1 MSPDLHKELFM
12 NKFLSIVIVLSV
24 FVLLTAVTV
33 SAQTAGRVVT
43 ADSALATSP
52 ILFPFQAAPAAVP
65 TPMARPV
72 GSPAARQAYT
82 SPNGHA
88 QLHQSR
94 NARGRQSVSFQEY
107 FGFDG
112 IPFNGSHLRAFHR
125 YHGRGF

>member
-65 TPMARPV
+65 PRTATPNCTNPAMLV
-72 GSPAARQAYT
+72 GANR
-82 SPNGHA
+82 
-88 QLHQSR
+88 
-94 NARGRQSVSFQEY
+94 SVSK
-107 FGFDG
+107 
-112 IPFNGSHLRAFHR
+112 NTSGSTEFRLTAATSGHSTDTTVVVS
-125 YHGRGF
+125 RGQTFRP